1 MRKISEVFDELV
13 GDDPQGFNILEY
25 ILVETTTDAYRVLS
39 DGWSLTSYIQQ
50 YGDVE
55 VEYDN
60 QYRVYCVPAFAEK
73 IESYCKAKAE
83 DCARWN
89 CE

>member
-13 GDDPQGFNILEY
+13 GDDPQGFNIVEH
-25 ILVETTTDAYRVLS
+25 IRVETKTDAYQVLS
-39 DGWSLTSYIQQ
+39 DGWSLTNYIQQ

-55 VEYDN
+55 VEYD
-60 QYRVYCVPAFAEK
+60 QQCRVYRVPAFADE
-73 IESYCKAKAE
+73 IESYSQAKAE

>member
-1 MRKISEVFDELV
+1 MFDELV
-13 GDDPQGFNILEY
+13 GDDPQGFNIVEY
-25 ILVETTTDAYRVLS
+25 IKVETTTDAYQILS
-39 DGWSLTSYIQQ
+39 DGWSLTSYIKK

-55 VEYDN
+55 VKYD
-60 QYRVYCVPAFAEK
+60 QQDSVYCVPAFADE